1 MDYEYKCVAAPE
13 KAKRRRGAKT
23 RTDRVAGAMEDI
35 LKAEAVGGWEYQRTD
50 LIPVEEKSGLFSRA
64 QEVHRAVM
72 VFRRALRS
80 SAQEPAY
87 SPVASEPQPAPVM
100 QVVPA
105 ASAPAAEPVQIQDAP
120 PPAAPETDG
129 DFRLAADREPAA
141 APAAQP
147 LRAPNG
153 LG

>member
-80 SAQEPAY
+80 SVQEPAY
-87 SPVASEPQPAPVM
+87 APVASDPQPAPVM

-105 ASAPAAEPVQIQDAP
+105 ASAPEAEPVQIQEAP
-120 PPAAPETDG
+120 RPAAPETDG
-129 DFRLAADREPAA
+129 DFKLAADREPAS
-141 APAAQP
+141 APAAQT